1 VRKFVCTL
9 FMPCLLSAVGTCV
22 CSLATG
28 GLTVG
33 SMRGSALPSSTS
45 ISEQQALP
53 PGLRFLDEEVDAA
66 KQSIPYDSAIRSA
79 RALLEEGSFEES
91 LEKISEE
98 RRLDDTEEARSL
110 FDEAVLRR
118 GESLYAAK
126 QYAEAK
132 RQLERVSYDQTW
144 LKRAT
149 SLVDEMDSNLT

>member
-1 VRKFVCTL
+1 
-9 FMPCLLSAVGTCV
+9 
-22 CSLATG
+22 
-28 GLTVG
+28 
-33 SMRGSALPSSTS
+33 
-45 ISEQQALP
+45 
-53 PGLRFLDEEVDAA
+53 
-66 KQSIPYDSAIRSA
+66 
-79 RALLEEGSFEES
+79 LEEGSFEES